1 MEHLQGTDLV
11 ARMASREG
19 TETLQA
25 ELSKSLSRP
34 RRPPATSQNL
44 VCDQILRACVQRL
57 GELGGEPE
65 EEPRGELGSEAGG
78 RLDHATSLL
87 GLAEVAVRG
96 YVASAP
102 RLSSPFYLE
111 KILYHLLRNAAAGG
125 CSIARLRAAQLLL
138 VRLRSLEPIG
148 TPCKDFIS
156 IAQNAFLVLW
166 KRADGPGQR
175 LQALHFLLLL
185 ENEEAAVLPLE
196 PPFFTSRTAR
206 QAAATILSE
215 ARRTPISVSW
225 VQCTA
230 TSLRTLRQEAPRS
243 PGLPQAFCCF
253 ELALEQ
259 CRQLCRAGCYSEAE
273 AAAEDAHCFLRGS
286 RVPLDEPLNLLEAAV
301 RLNRVLAEGSRPA
314 GPHLSQAAAVLGGA
328 AEASE
333 RLLRLLAEGCQ
344 LVVVA
349 LGEHNERSPR
359 QPLSREDVL
368 GLCAFVEGHCQ
379 VLGLLLQR
387 VPPDGTRQRLALKQ
401 LFFHSLQLFTSMAC
415 DTFKCSQA
423 AGWSELERLTSGC
436 RGTVARM
443 LEALEGLPDT
453 EQAEHLDATASC
465 TFKLAY
471 IFYNQNLHEEASSI
485 SELFCRMLETT
496 DSYKY
501 PEIPHDKLHRCFRLQ
516 VESYRK
522 LGRLESA
529 LASTVQWLVA
539 LRGRLGELLAEPVS
553 LWARVKTDAVKHG
566 AEELR
571 LRTLKEALEGRCLDA
586 ETLVAVL
593 LEELKAYK
601 TIPANTGQERYS
613 VLCDLLEICSEESGR
628 LHERAFVL
636 TELARVLCY
645 HKSTWQ
651 TDCSA
656 LDSVHEALRLLEAV
670 PRSAQNQKQLLDD
683 RAQALLWLYICT
695 LESKLEE
702 GTAREQRAKAQGQ
715 KNLDDFKPNDL
726 DYEAGPQETFL
737 YEGISF
743 NLATESDACPCP
755 DAAAEPRGVPSACS
769 EHLDEALA
777 LWKELLVSEGV
788 PAVRSPKQTMAS
800 LHIMASLYR
809 LMAKPLQAIESY
821 LLVRALCGALGDS
834 LGMAGALCQVT
845 KLLLQ
850 LECHSYAE
858 LFLAE
863 TESCLQKANSSS
875 DSYLLLQ
882 QTCLMLRSQMC
893 CASNRIEEGL
903 ALLLEVLQNPALQK
917 VAKVWHMLRAQV
929 LQLTALYLSLP
940 PSRLSP
946 ELRQRISAQG
956 PKTPEA
962 ALAEAYKLFRSIFL
976 LLAGS
981 DMLGAQKPAA
991 EAQFMDCGNNV
1002 LQKWQTLAELLS
1014 CMECLVALLGRAE
1027 VVCRAKAFCLEG
1039 IRLAT
1044 RLQASRW
1051 CISFLVLKLQ
1061 LELQQ
1066 DDLELSHVDLQQ
1078 ALFLLESG
1086 TEFDTA
1092 KKQRGPKKILPR
1104 KGRLEGR
1111 RRQDSSSESSGE
1123 DEAFL
1128 KGPAL
1133 EFVAGVSRQEK
1144 AAALCSS
1151 PQLKTKLRRRLDFL
1165 AHPAACPCCL
1175 CSDLAL
1181 SALCLRWL
1189 LACAQGE
1196 LAAGSTAEGLG
1207 LLQATLRHCG
1217 PVAARFSTL
1226 LQDKLGSGRD
1236 APALELL
1243 DDLVATG
1250 YATLALHSLASPQP
1264 ERELLEQLE
1273 AGLSFVASCRPH
1285 LPSLEVSRAS
1295 LLLVKA
1301 IVTICHLA
1309 TKRSGSVASI
1319 LPAAC
1324 AWEPLPPS
1332 PTKKKAQPRRG
1343 SSQVV
1348 PAASSLPKPKATKT
1362 LRAKLP
1368 AGVDATQAPV
1378 LSDSKAE
1385 PAVAPRTLR
1394 PRACPPTR
1402 ARAQG
1407 GAASPVP
1414 RPRAKNQR
1422 AKPLAAAGATNTC
1435 ALGNSDAEV
1444 SPVVLQPEAVPSSL
1458 HQVCTPTKARGQGA
1472 VAALP
1477 SKAPFTAFKDA
1488 SPPLSETQLLMAPK
1502 IQRSRRFMRQVTFSD
1517 DSNAEDPKPGTTP
1530 ASGRSQAPSHR
1541 SLQSASHCR
1550 RLLLP
1555 EFLGTEGCQLSSSEG
1570 SSSSAQ
1576 PRRGH
1581 TAAGTEEKRQQAT
1594 RRAPARRAKEEQ
1606 ELLRTIKEDKE
1617 NIELDNS
1624 FKLSQAC
1631 EEEEG
1636 AAGSIQPPR
1645 RRQEIADGKHK
1656 VLQREATKHVLA
1668 GGRPGSENPLCLD
1681 ALHVALPLP
1690 DDSLLDTACGYL
1702 KDAFNCISHCP
1713 PAGLYSQ
1720 ICQLLALLTGD
1731 QDPVSTA
1738 YLLSESVSITTRHQL
1753 LSIIH
1758 KKLHKLKKKSAAAAA
1773 EQLQGLSLQDA
1784 PSRIHHLTELQ
1795 NLFSFSPTGLGPQEL
1810 NRFRE
1815 QLQQIPAGVTVCLLT
1830 LVSVQPFS
1838 KDDMLLL
1845 TRLERG
1851 STPITIHIPTAL
1863 TKAPLSSVLSDFDTI
1878 QKEQKETINCTDN
1891 RDWWLWRSKLDR
1903 RMKSLIDTLE
1913 TEVLGCWKGMLL
1925 PTSQEPALAKE
1936 AARLFAQLRP
1946 CGWRG
1951 SDPALLKVLL
1961 NAAPLLTPADVRAL
1975 AAGMCPSQSC
1985 NKAELLLQKALEKQ
1999 RSRVRAPGGSLVLVL
2014 DKHLQK
2020 LPWESMACLRAVPVT
2035 RLPSLRFLLSYNL
2048 APRQAGSV
2056 LRRGVNPTR
2065 TFYILNPQNNLPST
2079 EERFRSWFESQQG
2092 WSGVTGAIPSQEQMQ
2107 AALLEHDLYI
2117 YVGHGAGARLLDG
2130 TDIAQLDCNAVALLF
2145 GCSSAA
2151 LAVRGG
2157 LEGSGIILKY
2167 LLAGCPLILGNLWDV
2182 TDRDLDRY
2190 TEALLQGWL
2199 QAGSGAPLLHYVA
2212 QARQAPR
2219 LKYLIGA
2226 APVAYGL
2233 PVCLQ

>member
-1 MEHLQGTDLV
+1 
-11 ARMASREG
+11 
-19 TETLQA
+19 
-25 ELSKSLSRP
+25 
-34 RRPPATSQNL
+34 
-44 VCDQILRACVQRL
+44 
-57 GELGGEPE
+57 
-65 EEPRGELGSEAGG
+65 
-78 RLDHATSLL
+78 
-87 GLAEVAVRG
+87 
-96 YVASAP
+96 
-102 RLSSPFYLE
+102 
-111 KILYHLLRNAAAGG
+111 
-125 CSIARLRAAQLLL
+125 
-138 VRLRSLEPIG
+138 
-148 TPCKDFIS
+148 
-156 IAQNAFLVLW
+156 
-166 KRADGPGQR
+166 
-175 LQALHFLLLL
+175 
-185 ENEEAAVLPLE
+185 
-196 PPFFTSRTAR
+196 
-206 QAAATILSE
+206 
-215 ARRTPISVSW
+215 
-225 VQCTA
+225 
-230 TSLRTLRQEAPRS
+230 
-243 PGLPQAFCCF
+243 
-253 ELALEQ
+253 
-259 CRQLCRAGCYSEAE
+259 
-273 AAAEDAHCFLRGS
+273 
-286 RVPLDEPLNLLEAAV
+286 
-301 RLNRVLAEGSRPA
+301 
-314 GPHLSQAAAVLGGA
+314 
-328 AEASE
+328 
-333 RLLRLLAEGCQ
+333 
-344 LVVVA
+344 
-349 LGEHNERSPR
+349 
-359 QPLSREDVL
+359 
-368 GLCAFVEGHCQ
+368 
-379 VLGLLLQR
+379 
-387 VPPDGTRQRLALKQ
+387 PPDGTRQRLVLKQ
-401 LFFHSLQLFTSMAC
+401 LLFHSLQLFTSMAC
-415 DTFKCSQA
+415 DTFQYSQV

-453 EQAEHLDATASC
+453 EQAKHLDATASC

-501 PEIPHDKLHRCFRLQ
+501 PEIPHERLHRCFRLQ

-539 LRGRLGELLAEPVS
+539 LRGRLGKLLAEPVS

-593 LEELKAYK
+593 FEELKAYK
-601 TIPANTGQERYS
+601 TIPANTGQERYN

-656 LDSVHEALRLLEAV
+656 LDSVHKALRLLEVV
-670 PRSAQNQKQLLDD
+670 PRCAQNQKQLLDD

-743 NLATESDACPCP
+743 NLATES
-755 DAAAEPRGVPSACS
+755 ACS

-777 LWKELLVSEGV
+777 LWKQLLASEGV
-788 PAVRSPKQTMAS
+788 PAVRSPEQTVAS

-858 LFLAE
+858 ARPAGEHPHAGLFGFQLFLAE
-863 TESCLQKANSSS
+863 TQSCLQKANSSS

-903 ALLLEVLQNPALQK
+903 ALLLEVFQNLALQK

-940 PSRLSP
+940 PSRLLP

-981 DMLGAQKPAA
+981 DMVGAQKPAA
-991 EAQFMDCGNNV
+991 EAQFMDCGEAPVTWVHPPPGGAAPVTSPVSCGAGNNV

-1014 CMECLVALLGRAE
+1014 CTECLVALLGRAE

-1051 CISFLVLKLQ
+1051 CVSFLVLKAQ

-1092 KKQRGPKKILPR
+1092 KKQRDPKKILPR

-1151 PQLKTKLRRRLDFL
+1151 PQLKTKPRRRLDFL

-1207 LLQATLRHCG
+1207 LLLATLRHCG

-1243 DDLVATG
+1243 DDLVATS
-1250 YATLALHSLASPQP
+1250 YATLALHSLASLQP

-1273 AGLSFVASCRPH
+1273 AGLSFVTSCRPH

-1301 IVTICHLA
+1301 TVTICHLA
-1309 TKRSGSVASI
+1309 TKRSGSMASVF
-1319 LPAAC
+1319 PAAC
-1324 AWEPLPPS
+1324 AWQPLPPS

-1385 PAVAPRTLR
+1385 LAVAPRTLR

-1502 IQRSRRFMRQVTFSD
+1502 IQRSRCFMRVMFSD

-1581 TAAGTEEKRQQAT
+1581 RTAGTEEKRQQAT

-1624 FKLSQAC
+1624 FELSQAC

-1645 RRQEIADGKHK
+1645 RRQEIADGKRE
-1656 VLQREATKHVLA
+1656 VLQREATEHVPA
-1668 GGRPGSENPLCLD
+1668 GGRPGSGNPLCLD
-1681 ALHVALPLP
+1681 ALQAVEGV
-1690 DDSLLDTACGYL
+1690 SLLDTVCGCL
-1702 KDAFNCISHCP
+1702 KAAFNCISHCP
-1713 PAGLYSQ
+1713 PATLYSQ
-1720 ICQLLALLTGD
+1720 ICQLLALATGD

-1738 YLLSESVSITTRHQL
+1738 YLLSESVSITTRHHL

-1758 KKLHKLKKKSAAAAA
+1758 KKLHKLKKKSAAAVA

-1784 PSRIHHLTELQ
+1784 PSHVHHLTELQ

-1810 NRFRE
+1810 NSFRE
-1815 QLQQIPAGVTVCLLT
+1815 QLQQIPAGVTVCMLT
-1830 LVSVQPFS
+1830 LVSIQPFS
-1838 KDDMLLL
+1838 KDDTLLL

-1863 TKAPLSSVLSDFDTI
+1863 TKVREGLEEWSSRDEPGAGLMAPFLPQAPLSSVLSDFDTI
-1878 QKEQKETINCTDN
+1878 QKEQKETISCTDN

-1913 TEVLGCWKGMLL
+1913 TEVLGCWKGVLL
-1925 PTSQEPALAKE
+1925 PASQEPALAKE
-1936 AARLFAQLRP
+1936 AARLFAQLRR

-1975 AAGMCPSQSC
+1975 AAGLCPSQSC

-2056 LRRGVNPTR
+2056 LRCGVNPTR

-2151 LAVRGG
+2151 LAVRGR
-2157 LEGSGIILKY
+2157 LEGSGIVLEY
-2167 LLAGCPLILGNLWDV
+2167 LLAGW
-2182 TDRDLDRY
+2182 
-2190 TEALLQGWL
+2190 
-2199 QAGSGAPLLHYVA
+2199 
-2212 QARQAPR
+2212 
-2219 LKYLIGA
+2219 
-2226 APVAYGL
+2226 
-2233 PVCLQ
+2233 

>member
-1 MEHLQGTDLV
+1 MKHLQGTDFV
-11 ARMASREG
+11 ARTASREG
-19 TETLQA
+19 TETLLA
-25 ELSKSLSRP
+25 ELLKSLSRP
-34 RRPPATSQNL
+34 MRAPAASQSL

-57 GELGGEPE
+57 GKLGGEPE
-65 EEPRGELGSEAGG
+65 GEQRGEPTGEPGSKLGG
-78 RLDHATSLL
+78 RPEHATSLL
-87 GLAEVAVRG
+87 ELAEVAFRG

-102 RLSSPFYLE
+102 AVPSPLYLE
-111 KILYHLLRNAAAGG
+111 KILYHLLRNAATGG
-125 CSIARLRAAQLLL
+125 CGTARLRAAQLLL
-138 VRLRSLEPIG
+138 TRLRTLRSFSP
-148 TPCKDFIS
+148 PCKDFIS
-156 IAQNAFLVLW
+156 VARGAFLVLW
-166 KRADGPGQR
+166 ERADGLEGR
-175 LQALHFLLLL
+175 LQALRFLLLL
-185 ENEEAAVLPLE
+185 ENEQEAAVLPLE
-196 PPFFTSRTAR
+196 PPFFTSQTAR
-206 QAAATILSE
+206 QAAAAILSE
-215 ARRTPISVSW
+215 APRVPLSASRGRYLAG
-225 VQCTA
+225 C
-230 TSLRTLRQEAPRS
+230 LLTLRQDALRP

-259 CRQLCRAGCYSEAE
+259 CRQLCRGGCYREAE
-273 AAAEDAHCFLRGS
+273 EAAEEAHGFLQSS
-286 RVPLDEPLNLLEAAV
+286 RVLLGEPLNLLEAAV
-301 RLNRVLAEGSRPA
+301 RLSRVLAEGLRPA
-314 GPHLSQAAAVLGGA
+314 GPHLSQAVAALGGV

-344 LVVVA
+344 LVVAA
-349 LGEHNERSPR
+349 LGEHDKRSPR

-368 GLCAFVEGHCQ
+368 GLCAFVEGHCH

-387 VPPDGTRQRLALKQ
+387 VPPDGTRQRLVLKQ
-401 LFFHSLQLFTSMAC
+401 LLFHSLQLFTNMAC
-415 DTFKCSQA
+415 NTFQCSQV

-436 RGTVARM
+436 RGTVVRM

-453 EQAEHLDATASC
+453 QQAKHLDVTALC

-501 PEIPHDKLHRCFRLQ
+501 PEIPHERLHRCFRLQ

-553 LWARVKTDAVKHG
+553 LWVRVKTDAVKHG

-586 ETLVAVL
+586 ETLVAML
-593 LEELKAYK
+593 FEELKAYK
-601 TIPANTGQERYS
+601 TIPANTGQERYN

-628 LHERAFVL
+628 LHERAVGL
-636 TELARVLCY
+636 TELAQVLCY

-651 TDCSA
+651 MDCSA

-670 PRSAQNQKQLLDD
+670 PRSAQNQEQLLDD

-702 GTAREQRAKAQGQ
+702 GMAREQRAKAQGQ
-715 KNLDDFKPNDL
+715 KNLDDFKLNDL

-743 NLATESDACPCP
+743 NLATESDACLCP
-755 DAAAEPRGVPSACS
+755 GAAAEPRVVPSARS
-769 EHLDEALA
+769 ESLDEALA
-777 LWKELLVSEGV
+777 LWKQLLASEGI
-788 PAVRSPKQTMAS
+788 PAVRSPEQTVAS

-850 LECHSYAE
+850 LECHSYAK
-858 LFLAE
+858 LFLEE
-863 TESCLQKANSSS
+863 TESCLQKADSSS

-882 QTCLMLRSQMC
+882 QTCLMLRSQMG

-903 ALLLEVLQNPALQK
+903 SLLLEVFQNPALQK
-917 VAKVWHMLRAQV
+917 VAKVWYMLRAQV

-962 ALAEAYKLFRSIFL
+962 ALAEAYKLFRSIIFL
-976 LLAGS
+976 LVGS
-981 DMLGAQKPAA
+981 DVLGAQKLAA
-991 EAQFMDCGNNV
+991 EAQFMDCGDNV
-1002 LQKWQTLAELLS
+1002 LQKWQMLAELLS

-1027 VVCRAKAFCLEG
+1027 VMCRAKAFCLEG

-1051 CISFLVLKLQ
+1051 CVSFLVLKAQ

-1066 DDLELSHVDLQQ
+1066 DDLELSHVDLQR
-1078 ALFLLESG
+1078 ALFLLESS

-1092 KKQRGPKKILPR
+1092 KKQRDPKKILPR

-1111 RRQDSSSESSGE
+1111 RRQDSSSEPPGE
-1123 DEAFL
+1123 DEGFL

-1133 EFVAGVSRQEK
+1133 EFVAVVSRQEK

-1151 PQLKTKLRRRLDFL
+1151 PQLKTKPRRRLDFL

-1207 LLQATLRHCG
+1207 LLLATLQRCG

-1250 YATLALHSLASPQP
+1250 YTTLALHSLASPQP

-1295 LLLVKA
+1295 LLLAKA
-1301 IVTICHLA
+1301 MATICRLA
-1309 TKRSGSVASI
+1309 TKRGGSLASVF
-1319 LPAAC
+1319 PAAW
-1324 AWEPLPPS
+1324 AWQPLPPS
-1332 PTKKKAQPRRG
+1332 PTKPTRPAATRKVPETEKAQPRRG
-1343 SSQVV
+1343 SSEVA
-1348 PAASSLPKPKATKT
+1348 PAASSLPKPKAMKT
-1362 LRAKLP
+1362 QRAKLP
-1368 AGVDATQAPV
+1368 AGVDDTQASV

-1385 PAVAPRTLR
+1385 LAVAPRTLR

-1407 GAASPVP
+1407 GAAAPVP

-1422 AKPLAAAGATNTC
+1422 AKPLAAAGATNTF
-1435 ALGNSDAEV
+1435 ALGNSNAEV
-1444 SPVVLQPEAVPSSL
+1444 SPIVLRPAAVPSTL
-1458 HQVCTPTKARGQGA
+1458 HQVCAPTKARGRGT

-1477 SKAPFTAFKDA
+1477 SKAPFTVFKDA
-1488 SPPLSETQLLMAPK
+1488 SPPLSKTQLLKAPK
-1502 IQRSRRFMRQVTFSD
+1502 VQRRLRSHLPVTFSD
-1517 DSNAEDPKPGTTP
+1517 DSDAEDPKLGTTQ
-1530 ASGRSQAPSHR
+1530 ASGRTQAPSHR
-1541 SLQSASHCR
+1541 SLQ
-1550 RLLLP
+1550 
-1555 EFLGTEGCQLSSSEG
+1555 
-1570 SSSSAQ
+1570 
-1576 PRRGH
+1576 
-1581 TAAGTEEKRQQAT
+1581 AAGTEAKQQAT
-1594 RRAPARRAKEEQ
+1594 RRAPARRAKEER
-1606 ELLRTIKEDKE
+1606 ELLRTIEEDKE
-1617 NIELDNS
+1617 NKELDNS
-1624 FKLSQAC
+1624 FELLQAC

-1636 AAGSIQPPR
+1636 DAGSIQPPR
-1645 RRQEIADGKHK
+1645 CRQEVADGKHE
-1656 VLQREATKHVLA
+1656 VLQRKATEHVPA
-1668 GGRPGSENPLCLD
+1668 GGRPGSGNPLCLD
-1681 ALHVALPLP
+1681 ALSTALQAVE
-1690 DDSLLDTACGYL
+1690 DVSLLDTACGFL
-1702 KDAFNCISHCP
+1702 KAAFNCISHCP
-1713 PAGLYSQ
+1713 PGTLYSQ
-1720 ICQLLALLTGD
+1720 LCQLLALAMGD

-1738 YLLSESVSITTRHQL
+1738 YLLSESVSITMRHQL

-1758 KKLHKLKKKSAAAAA
+1758 KKLHKLKKKSAADAA

-1784 PSRIHHLTELQ
+1784 PSGIHHLTELQ

-1810 NRFRE
+1810 NSFRE
-1815 QLQQIPAGVTVCLLT
+1815 QLQQIPAGVTICVLT
-1830 LVSVQPFS
+1830 LVSIQPS
-1838 KDDMLLL
+1838 SMDDTLLL

-1851 STPITIHIPTAL
+1851 SAPITIHIPTAL
-1863 TKAPLSSVLSDFDTI
+1863 TKAPLSSVLSDFNTI
-1878 QKEQKETINCTDN
+1878 QKEQKETISCTDK
-1891 RDWWLWRSKLDR
+1891 RDWWLWRSELDR

-1913 TEVLGCWKGMLL
+1913 TEVLGCWKGVLL
-1925 PTSQEPALAKE
+1925 PASQEPMLAKE
-1936 AARLFAQLRP
+1936 AACLFAQLRP

-1975 AAGMCPSQSC
+1975 AAGLCPSQPC
-1985 NKAELLLQKALEKQ
+1985 KAQLLLQEALEKW
-1999 RSRVRAPGGSLVLVL
+1999 RSRVQAPGGSLVLVL

-2020 LPWESMACLRAVPVT
+2020 LPWESMACLRALPVT

-2056 LRRGVNPTR
+2056 LRCGVNPTR

-2092 WSGVTGAIPSQEQMQ
+2092 WSGVTRAIPSQEQMQ

-2117 YVGHGAGARLLDG
+2117 YLGHGAGARLLDG
-2130 TDIAQLDCNAVALLF
+2130 THIAQLDCNAVALLF
-2145 GCSSAA
+2145 GCSSAT
-2151 LAVRGG
+2151 LAVRGR
-2157 LEGSGIILKY
+2157 LEGSGIVLKY
-2167 LLAGCPLILGNLWDV
+2167 ILAGCPLFLGNLWDV

-2190 TEALLQGWL
+2190 TMALLQAWL
-2199 QAGSGAPLLHYVA
+2199 RAGSGAPLLHYMA

>member
-1 MEHLQGTDLV
+1 MKHLEGTDFV
-11 ARMASREG
+11 AHTASREG
-19 TETLQA
+19 TEALLA
-25 ELSKSLSRP
+25 ELSKSLSCP

-57 GELGGEPE
+57 GELGGEP
-65 EEPRGELGSEAGG
+65 RGKPGSEPGG
-78 RLDHATSLL
+78 RLDHAASLL
-87 GLAEVAVRG
+87 GLAEVAFRG
-96 YVASAP
+96 YVASEPA
-102 RLSSPFYLE
+102 LSSPFYLE

-125 CSIARLRAAQLLL
+125 CGTACLRAAQLLL
-138 VRLRSLEPIG
+138 VRLRTLRPVGPPS
-148 TPCKDFIS
+148 KDFTS
-156 IAQNAFLVLW
+156 IAQYAFLVLW
-166 KRADGPGQR
+166 KQADGLGGR

-206 QAAATILSE
+206 QASAAILSE
-215 ARRTPISVSW
+215 APRVPVSASRSR
-225 VQCTA
+225 CFA
-230 TSLRTLRQEAPRS
+230 ACLLTLRQDAPRP

-273 AAAEDAHCFLRGS
+273 AAAEDARRFLHGS
-286 RVPLDEPLNLLEAAV
+286 RVPLGEPLNLLEAAV
-301 RLNRVLAEGSRPA
+301 RLSRVLAEGLRPA
-314 GPHLSQAAAVLGGA
+314 EPHLSQAAAALGGA

-344 LVVVA
+344 LVA
-349 LGEHNERSPR
+349 APLGEHSKRSPR

-368 GLCAFVEGHCQ
+368 GLCAFVEGHCH

-387 VPPDGTRQRLALKQ
+387 VPPDGTKQRLALKQ
-401 LFFHSLQLFTSMAC
+401 LLFQSLQLFTNMAC
-415 DTFKCSQA
+415 DTFQCSQA

-436 RGTVARM
+436 RGIVARM

-453 EQAEHLDATASC
+453 KQAKHLDATALC

-496 DSYKY
+496 DCYKY
-501 PEIPHDKLHRCFRLQ
+501 PEIPHERLHRCFRLQ

-539 LRGRLGELLAEPVS
+539 LRGRLGELLAEPVF
-553 LWARVKTDAVKHG
+553 LWVRVKTDAVKHG

-586 ETLVAVL
+586 ETLVAML
-593 LEELKAYK
+593 FEELKAYK
-601 TIPANTGQERYS
+601 TIPANTGQERYN

-628 LHERAFVL
+628 LHERAVGL
-636 TELARVLCY
+636 MELAQLLCY

-656 LDSVHEALRLLEAV
+656 LDSVHKALRLLEAV
-670 PRSAQNQKQLLDD
+670 PRSAQNQEQLLDD

-702 GTAREQRAKAQGQ
+702 GMAREQRAKAQGQ

-737 YEGISF
+737 YEGIFF
-743 NLATESDACPCP
+743 NLATESA
-755 DAAAEPRGVPSACS
+755 RS
-769 EHLDEALA
+769 ESLDEALA
-777 LWKELLVSEGV
+777 LWKQLLASEGV
-788 PAVRSPKQTMAS
+788 PAVRSPEQTVAS
-800 LHIMASLYR
+800 LHIMAALYR

-821 LLVRALCGALGDS
+821 LLVRALCRALGDR

-863 TESCLQKANSSS
+863 TESCLQDADSSS

-882 QTCLMLRSQMC
+882 QTCLVLRSQMC
-893 CASNRIEEGL
+893 CASNRVEEGL

-917 VAKVWHMLRAQV
+917 AAKVWYMLRAQV

-946 ELRQRISAQG
+946 ELRQRISTQG

-962 ALAEAYKLFRSIFL
+962 ALDEAYKLFRSIL
-976 LLAGS
+976 LLLVGS
-981 DMLGAQKPAA
+981 DVLGSQKPAA
-991 EAQFMDCGNNV
+991 EAQFVDCGDNV
-1002 LQKWQTLAELLS
+1002 LQKWQMLVELLS

-1051 CISFLVLKLQ
+1051 CVSFLVLKAQ

-1066 DDLELSHVDLQQ
+1066 NDLELSHVDLQR

-1092 KKQRGPKKILPR
+1092 KEQRGPKKILPR

-1111 RRQDSSSESSGE
+1111 RRQESSSEPPGE
-1123 DEAFL
+1123 DEGFL

-1133 EFVAGVSRQEK
+1133 EFVAVVSRQEK

-1151 PQLKTKLRRRLDFL
+1151 PQLETKPRRRLDFL

-1207 LLQATLRHCG
+1207 LLLATLRRCG

-1236 APALELL
+1236 APTLGLL

-1295 LLLVKA
+1295 LLLAKA
-1301 IVTICHLA
+1301 TVTICRLA
-1309 TKRSGSVASI
+1309 TKCGGSMASVF
-1319 LPAAC
+1319 PAAW
-1324 AWEPLPPS
+1324 AQQPLPPS

-1343 SSQVV
+1343 SSEVA

-1362 LRAKLP
+1362 PRAKFP
-1368 AGVDATQAPV
+1368 AGVDAAQAPA
-1378 LSDSKAE
+1378 LSNSKAE

-1402 ARAQG
+1402 TRAQG
-1407 GAASPVP
+1407 GAAAPMP
-1414 RPRAKNQR
+1414 RPRVKNQR

-1444 SPVVLQPEAVPSSL
+1444 SSVVLLPAAVPSSL
-1458 HQVCTPTKARGQGA
+1458 HQVCTPTKARGRG
-1472 VAALP
+1472 
-1477 SKAPFTAFKDA
+1477 APFTVFKDA
-1488 SPPLSETQLLMAPK
+1488 SPPLSKTQLLKAPK
-1502 IQRSRRFMRQVTFSD
+1502 AQRSRSHLPVLFSD
-1517 DSNAEDPKPGTTP
+1517 DSDAEDPEPGATP

-1550 RLLLP
+1550 RVLLP
-1555 EFLGTEGCQLSSSEG
+1555 TLEGCQLSSSEG

-1581 TAAGTEEKRQQAT
+1581 RAAGTEEKRQQVT
-1594 RRAPARRAKEEQ
+1594 RRAPARRAKEERG
-1606 ELLRTIKEDKE
+1606 LLRTIEEDKE
-1617 NIELDNS
+1617 NKELDNS
-1624 FKLSQAC
+1624 FELSQSC

-1645 RRQEIADGKHK
+1645 RRQEVADGKHE
-1656 VLQREATKHVLA
+1656 VLQRKATEHVPA
-1668 GGRPGSENPLCLD
+1668 GGRPGSGNPLCLD
-1681 ALHVALPLP
+1681 ALTTALQAVE
-1690 DDSLLDTACGYL
+1690 DVSLLDTACGFL
-1702 KDAFNCISHCP
+1702 KAAFNCISHCP
-1713 PAGLYSQ
+1713 PGTLYSQ
-1720 ICQLLALLTGD
+1720 LCQLLALATGD

-1738 YLLSESVSITTRHQL
+1738 YLLSESVSITMRHQL
-1753 LSIIH
+1753 LSVIH

-1784 PSRIHHLTELQ
+1784 PSRVHHLTELQ

-1810 NRFRE
+1810 NSFRE
-1815 QLQQIPAGVTVCLLT
+1815 QLQQIPAGVTICVLT
-1830 LVSVQPFS
+1830 LMSIQPS
-1838 KDDMLLL
+1838 SMGDTLLL

-1851 STPITIHIPTAL
+1851 SAPITIHIPTAL

-1878 QKEQKETINCTDN
+1878 QKEQKETISCTN
-1891 RDWWLWRSKLDR
+1891 KREWWLCRSELDR

-1913 TEVLGCWKGMLL
+1913 TEVLGCWKGVLL
-1925 PTSQEPALAKE
+1925 PASQEPALAKE
-1936 AARLFAQLRP
+1936 AAHLFAQLRP

-1961 NAAPLLTPADVRAL
+1961 NAAPLLTPADVRTL
-1975 AAGMCPSQSC
+1975 AAGLCPSQSC
-1985 NKAELLLQKALEKQ
+1985 NKAQLLLQEALEKQ
-1999 RSRVRAPGGSLVLVL
+1999 RSHVRAPGGSLVLVL

-2048 APRQAGSV
+2048 APRAGSV
-2056 LRRGVNPTR
+2056 LRCGVNPTS
-2065 TFYILNPQNNLPST
+2065 TFYVLNPQNNLPST
-2079 EERFRSWFESQQG
+2079 EECFRSWFESQQG

-2107 AALLEHDLYI
+2107 AALLEHNLYI
-2117 YVGHGAGARLLDG
+2117 YLGHGAGARLLDG
-2130 TDIAQLDCNAVALLF
+2130 TDMAQLDCNAVALLF

-2151 LAVRGG
+2151 LAVRGR
-2157 LEGSGIILKY
+2157 LEGSGIVLKY
-2167 LLAGCPLILGNLWDV
+2167 ILAGCPLFLGNLWDV

-2190 TEALLQGWL
+2190 TQALLQGWL
-2199 QAGSGAPLLHYVA
+2199 RAGSGAPLLHYVA